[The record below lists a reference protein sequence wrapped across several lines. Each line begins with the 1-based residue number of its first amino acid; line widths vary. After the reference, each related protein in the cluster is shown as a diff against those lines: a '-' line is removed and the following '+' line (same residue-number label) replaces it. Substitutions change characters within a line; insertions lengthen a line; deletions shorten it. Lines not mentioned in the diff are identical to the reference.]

1 LEMAVMTPQAP
12 GSVPLIA
19 ACQRGFSRRQHGEGG
34 LLVRGYRHVGFGLPA
49 CHLISGIYEHRHRVS
64 RGLPGVPLHRRQC
77 KDSFHGVGGAED
89 GVRCLECEG
98 EGSSMEAGGERLL
111 QGRRIHGRKLHT
123 RGRGGELHEQ
133 QIHSC
138 RCEVEGEE
146 TNDGRRGW
154 MGREERRAAR
164 VGVGGGQREGA
175 FFP

>member
-1 LEMAVMTPQAP
+1 MTPQAP

-19 ACQRGFSRRQHGEGG
+19 ACQRGFSRRQHGEEV
-34 LLVRGYRHVGFGLPA
+34 LHVRGYRHVGFGLPA

>member
-1 LEMAVMTPQAP
+1 
-12 GSVPLIA
+12 
-19 ACQRGFSRRQHGEGG
+19 
-34 LLVRGYRHVGFGLPA
+34 
-49 CHLISGIYEHRHRVS
+49 
-64 RGLPGVPLHRRQC
+64 
-77 KDSFHGVGGAED
+77 
-89 GVRCLECEG
+89 
-98 EGSSMEAGGERLL
+98 MEAGGERLL